1 MSYFQFG
8 MENPCHTETRM
19 SITFYGYTRFLRAE
33 SDTDTGCL
41 ERMPQSGCTQRGQV
55 PIITEA
61 LFYMDPP
68 SAQNKYSTN
77 NL

>member
-1 MSYFQFG
+1 MVI
-8 MENPCHTETRM
+8 PV
-19 SITFYGYTRFLRAE
+19 FLRAE